1 MATVGVSARN
11 IFTAIIDKLKA
22 DNCLPDGDVYLSFRQ
37 NPPALENKKILVVV
51 PLYST
56 FLQETTEGHG
66 RKFIYKKGRVQIYYR
81 HNAAVDENYQ
91 DDHWALDDDGLIA
104 VLDKV
109 EDSLDL
115 YHPQDF
121 TGNFLLRHPMRAFM
135 TNEPRKDYKDQTQGD
150 AMVELEIEWQA
161 LRTTP

>member
-11 IFTAIIDKLKA
+11 IFTAIIAKLQA
-22 DNCLPDGDVYLSFRQ
+22 DNCLPDGRVYLSFRQ
-37 NPPALENKKILVVV
+37 NPPALEGKNSLVVV

-66 RKFIYKKGRVQIYYR
+66 RQFIYKKGRVQIYYR
-81 HNAAVDENYQ
+81 HNASVDVNYE
-91 DDHWALDDDGLIA
+91 DDHWALDDGGLID